1 MLNRLLQQIGL
12 VNHSVPQND
21 SGDAAYQRA
30 IKLAQEI
37 LPNGPVGVKM
47 AKQAINKGME
57 VSLIYLSFFS
67 RKLIHIYLWMECKAQ
82 QEMKYQCEYF
92 RLIS

>member
-1 MLNRLLQQIGL
+1 MNRLFLQIGL

-57 VSLIYLSFFS
+57 VSLIYFS
-67 RKLIHIYLWMECKAQ
+67 LLYRMPIIWMECKPP
-82 QEMKYQCEYF
+82 QEIKYQCEYF

>member
-67 RKLIHIYLWMECKAQ
+67 RKLIQSIYDGM
-82 QEMKYQCEYF
+82 
-92 RLIS
+92 

>member
-1 MLNRLLQQIGL
+1 M
-12 VNHSVPQND
+12 NHSVPQNEN
-21 SGDAAYQRA
+21 GDAAYQRA

-57 VSLIYLSFFS
+57 VISQLIINVERGWKFYLGDV
-67 RKLIHIYLWMECKAQ
+67 I
-82 QEMKYQCEYF
+82 
-92 RLIS
+92 

>member
-57 VSLIYLSFFS
+57 VGLIYFSFFS
-67 RKLIHIYLWMECKAQ
+67 RIIWMQCKAQ
-82 QEMKYQCEYF
+82 E
-92 RLIS
+92 

>member
-67 RKLIHIYLWMECKAQ
+67 RKLIQSILDGM
-82 QEMKYQCEYF
+82 
-92 RLIS
+92 

>member
-57 VSLIYLSFFS
+57 VSLICVHTLLKVF
-67 RKLIHIYLWMECKAQ
+67 LDGM
-82 QEMKYQCEYF
+82 
-92 RLIS
+92 

>member
-67 RKLIHIYLWMECKAQ
+67 RNGWNVKLNKKLNINVNILG
-82 QEMKYQCEYF
+82 
-92 RLIS
+92 

>member
-67 RKLIHIYLWMECKAQ
+67 RNPGHPGYLKM
-82 QEMKYQCEYF
+82 
-92 RLIS
+92 

>member
-1 MLNRLLQQIGL
+1 M

-57 VSLIYLSFFS
+57 VSPIYLSSFS
-67 RKLIHIYLWMECKAQ
+67 LIIWMQCKAQ
-82 QEMKYQCEYF
+82 QEIKFHCEYF

>member
-67 RKLIHIYLWMECKAQ
+67 RKLIQSIDGM
-82 QEMKYQCEYF
+82 
-92 RLIS
+92 

>member
-57 VSLIYLSFFS
+57 VSLIYFS
-67 RKLIHIYLWMECKAQ
+67 LLYRMLIHNLDGM
-82 QEMKYQCEYF
+82 
-92 RLIS
+92 

>member
-67 RKLIHIYLWMECKAQ
+67 RKLIQ
-82 QEMKYQCEYF
+82 S
-92 RLIS
+92 ISFGWNVKLNKKLNINVNILG

>member
-67 RKLIHIYLWMECKAQ
+67 RKLILPLDGM
-82 QEMKYQCEYF
+82 
-92 RLIS
+92 

>member
-1 MLNRLLQQIGL
+1 MLIRTSLQIGL

-57 VSLIYLSFFS
+57 VSPIYLSSFS
-67 RKLIHIYLWMECKAQ
+67 LMMQCKAQ
-82 QEMKYQCEYF
+82 QEIKFHCEYF

>member
-1 MLNRLLQQIGL
+1 MLNRLLLQIGL

-67 RKLIHIYLWMECKAQ
+67 RNLDGM
-82 QEMKYQCEYF
+82 
-92 RLIS
+92 

>member
-1 MLNRLLQQIGL
+1 MLNRASLQIGL

-57 VSLIYLSFFS
+57 VSPIYLSFFS
-67 RKLIHIYLWMECKAQ
+67 RVIWMQCKAQ
-82 QEMKYQCEYF
+82 QEIKYCEYF
-92 RLIS
+92 RLIL

>member
-67 RKLIHIYLWMECKAQ
+67 RIFTFGWNVKLNKKLNINVNILG
-82 QEMKYQCEYF
+82 
-92 RLIS
+92 

>member
-1 MLNRLLQQIGL
+1 MFMFNRALLQIGL

-57 VSLIYLSFFS
+57 VTPIYLSFFS
-67 RKLIHIYLWMECKAQ
+67 RMFA
-82 QEMKYQCEYF
+82 M
-92 RLIS
+92 

>member
-67 RKLIHIYLWMECKAQ
+67 RKLIQSILPLDGM
-82 QEMKYQCEYF
+82 
-92 RLIS
+92 

>member
-12 VNHSVPQND
+12 VNHSDPQND

-57 VSLIYLSFFS
+57 VSPIYLSFFS
-67 RKLIHIYLWMECKAQ
+67 RVWMHCKAQ
-82 QEMKYQCEYF
+82 QEIKYCEYF
-92 RLIS
+92 RLIL

>member
-1 MLNRLLQQIGL
+1 M

-30 IKLAQEI
+30 IQLAQEI

-47 AKQAINKGME
+47 AKQAINRGME
-57 VSLIYLSFFS
+57 VLAFNFYRR
-67 RKLIHIYLWMECKAQ
+67 RKLEQNCLPY
-82 QEMKYQCEYF
+82 
-92 RLIS
+92 ISVKLS

>member
-67 RKLIHIYLWMECKAQ
+67 RKLIQSI
-82 QEMKYQCEYF
+82 
-92 RLIS
+92 

>member
-1 MLNRLLQQIGL
+1 MNRLFLQIGL

-57 VSLIYLSFFS
+57 VTPIYLSFFS
-67 RKLIHIYLWMECKAQ
+67 RSEFGCNVKRNKKLNIILNI
-82 QEMKYQCEYF
+82 
-92 RLIS
+92 LG

>member
-67 RKLIHIYLWMECKAQ
+67 RKLIFGWNVKLNKKLNINVNILG
-82 QEMKYQCEYF
+82 
-92 RLIS
+92 

>member
-57 VSLIYLSFFS
+57 VTPIYSSFFS
-67 RKLIHIYLWMECKAQ
+67 RIAM
-82 QEMKYQCEYF
+82 
-92 RLIS
+92 

>member
-67 RKLIHIYLWMECKAQ
+67 RNLDGL
-82 QEMKYQCEYF
+82 
-92 RLIS
+92 

>member
-1 MLNRLLQQIGL
+1 MNRLFLQIGL

-67 RKLIHIYLWMECKAQ
+67 RITFGWNVKLNKKLNINVNILG
-82 QEMKYQCEYF
+82 
-92 RLIS
+92 

>member
-57 VSLIYLSFFS
+57 VSLVYFS
-67 RKLIHIYLWMECKAQ
+67 LLYRMLINLDGM
-82 QEMKYQCEYF
+82 
-92 RLIS
+92 

>member
-1 MLNRLLQQIGL
+1 MNRLFLQIGL

-57 VSLIYLSFFS
+57 VSLIYFS
-67 RKLIHIYLWMECKAQ
+67 LLYRMLIIWMECKPS
-82 QEMKYQCEYF
+82 QEIKYQCEYF

>member
-1 MLNRLLQQIGL
+1 MLNRLLLQIGL

-57 VSLIYLSFFS
+57 VSLIYFS
-67 RKLIHIYLWMECKAQ
+67 LLYRMLIIWMECKPP
-82 QEMKYQCEYF
+82 QEIKYQCEYF

>member
-1 MLNRLLQQIGL
+1 MLNRLLLQIGL

-67 RKLIHIYLWMECKAQ
+67 RKMECKAQ
-82 QEMKYQCEYF
+82 QEIKYQCEYF

>member
-57 VSLIYLSFFS
+57 VSLIYFS
-67 RKLIHIYLWMECKAQ
+67 LLYRMLKFGWNVNLHKKLNINVHILG
-82 QEMKYQCEYF
+82 
-92 RLIS
+92 

>member
-1 MLNRLLQQIGL
+1 MFNRALLQIGL

-57 VSLIYLSFFS
+57 VSLIYFS
-67 RKLIHIYLWMECKAQ
+67 LLYRMLIHNLDGM
-82 QEMKYQCEYF
+82 
-92 RLIS
+92 

>member
-1 MLNRLLQQIGL
+1 MFNRASLQIGL

-57 VSLIYLSFFS
+57 VTPIYLSLFS
-67 RKLIHIYLWMECKAQ
+67 RNLDAM
-82 QEMKYQCEYF
+82 
-92 RLIS
+92 

>member
-1 MLNRLLQQIGL
+1 MFNRASLQIGL

-57 VSLIYLSFFS
+57 VSLIYFS
-67 RKLIHIYLWMECKAQ
+67 LLYRMLKWNVNLHKKLNINVNILG
-82 QEMKYQCEYF
+82 
-92 RLIS
+92 

>member
-57 VSLIYLSFFS
+57 VSLIYLLFFP
-67 RKLIHIYLWMECKAQ
+67 RIFTFGWNVKLNKKLNINVNILG
-82 QEMKYQCEYF
+82 
-92 RLIS
+92 

>member
-1 MLNRLLQQIGL
+1 M
-12 VNHSVPQND
+12 NHSVPQNED
-21 SGDAAYQRA
+21 GDAAYQRA

-57 VSLIYLSFFS
+57 VTY
-67 RKLIHIYLWMECKAQ
+67 W
-82 QEMKYQCEYF
+82 
-92 RLIS
+92 